1 MSELPPWAGA
11 EMIRMADEGH
21 SSKDAEIAELKG
33 AFNYTHSR
41 YEKLKAESERLRKM
55 LLAIIDA
62 ENPGQIDDAILFA
75 DEALRG
81 ESSDE

>member
-1 MSELPPWAGA
+1 MSDYDLGFSDCLREQECLQ
-11 EMIRMADEGH
+11 
-21 SSKDAEIAELKG
+21 AEIEHERDLLKSEVERLRAE
-33 AFNYTHSR
+33 N
-41 YEKLKAESERLRKM
+41 ERLRKM

-81 ESSDE
+81 ESD